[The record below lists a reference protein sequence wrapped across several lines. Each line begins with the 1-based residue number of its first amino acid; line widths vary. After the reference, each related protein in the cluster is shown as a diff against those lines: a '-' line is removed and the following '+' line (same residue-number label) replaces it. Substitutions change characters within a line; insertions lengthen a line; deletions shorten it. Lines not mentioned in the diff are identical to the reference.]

1 MDGNFFIYFLLLLLL
16 ALIQASL
23 SIWISNV
30 DKEEFSKRIKSWL
43 YSASD
48 EFFVIFLVFMIN
60 KVLNFVMTMFAFY
73 MLEKMSKADW
83 SIQRKD
89 SKEAK
94 QTTQMDREVAAEF
107 FDYMMVD
114 TDFRFRDFLHN
125 IPRGTTSTALVDR
138 SSFLSASICSSIIEQ
153 DSNILELIPGDSLC
167 PWKKTSLSFID
178 IQALFRLD
186 QSSHSNY

>member
-94 QTTQMDREVAAEF
+94 LTTQMDREVAAEF

-167 PWKKTSLSFID
+167 P
-178 IQALFRLD
+178 
-186 QSSHSNY
+186 